1 MKTRT
6 LERIN
11 WSCALVMVA
20 LTIFETGK
28 VDVITFI
35 WLGLFVA
42 GTYGCPLYL
51 HSWDRRLMFEIDLL
65 RRRRLL

>member
-11 WSCALVMVA
+11 WSCALVMVII
-20 LTIFETGK
+20 TIFETGK
-28 VDVITFI
+28 VDVITFTWMPI
-35 WLGLFVA
+35 FLMGVYGL
-42 GTYGCPLYL
+42 PLYL